1 MRHAKRV
8 DHVQEAR
15 SGLCW
20 LWDSFQNMASTIG
33 VWRYSSTVLWT
44 FLIGTERNLGFPT
57 EPSVETPERV
67 AEEEAKAVEET

>member
-1 MRHAKRV
+1 MCKKR
-8 DHVQEAR
+8 
-15 SGLCW
+15 GLVSAGYGTLSKIW
-20 LWDSFQNMASTIG
+20 LPLSVFGGTLP
-33 VWRYSSTVLWT
+33 TVLWT